1 MSEWREVEINEIID
15 MANTGL
21 DAIKRAPIVE
31 NDTGIKCMR
40 IQDVSQNKSFENW
53 GFTDVEEKNYKKFQ
67 LKKNDIIIA
76 RTGATVGV
84 NRFIY
89 SDLKSVFNNGL
100 IRIRVDHI
108 TCLSKFLYYHFR
120 TDNFY
125 SFIESI
131 SGGTS
136 SQPNMQINV
145 LLSYAILLSPLP
157 EQKAIAEVL
166 SSLDDKIDL
175 LHRQNKT
182 LEQMAET
189 LFRQWFVEEAGE
201 DWEEVLLSDLIEIK
215 GGFSYKGKYIGEGSS
230 LLLGMGCVSFN
241 NRFLHTGARLYSGEC
256 PISHLVEPGDLV
268 IATRQQ
274 SDNMPILGFP
284 AIIPKSYEGKKVIV
298 GTNLYRLINNSEF
311 DNYFFYK
318 LFRIAEYRS
327 HILSCAKGSTVR
339 MITKD
344 AIESYVIRKPP
355 TEIYNNYQSKSVKIN
370 NRINNIV
377 EQIRTLESLR
387 DTLLPKLMSGEVR
400 IASHG

>member
-1 MSEWREVEINEIID
+1 MSEWKEEILGSRIETNKQSIGKDYPFTDI
-15 MANTGL
+15 L
-21 DAIKRAPIVE
+21 YL
-31 NDTGIKCMR
+31 DTGSITENR
-40 IQDVSQNKSFENW
+40 IEKLQEFSISKAPSRAKRL
-53 GFTDVEEKNYKKFQ
+53 VEE
-67 LKKNDIIIA
+67 NDIIYSSVRPNQLHYGFIKNPKDNLVVSTGFVVISCDKEKIQPKYLFYYLSSDNSTEYLHSIA
-76 RTGATVGV
+76 EASTSAYPSLKPSDIEALE
-84 NRFIY
+84 IY
-89 SDLKSVFNNGL
+89 L
-100 IRIRVDHI
+100 
-108 TCLSKFLYYHFR
+108 
-120 TDNFY
+120 
-125 SFIESI
+125 
-131 SGGTS
+131 
-136 SQPNMQINV
+136 P
-145 LLSYAILLSPLP
+145 PLP

-189 LFRQWFVEEAGE
+189 LFRQWFMEEAGE

-318 LFRIAEYRS
+318 LFRSAEYRS

-370 NRINNIV
+370 NRINNIL

>member
-145 LLSYAILLSPLP
+145 LLSYAIQLPPLP

-201 DWEEVLLSDLIEIK
+201 DWEEGMLGDVAVNVRSSVKISDIQEDMKYVGLEHIDRRNITLNNYGFGGEVNSNKSAFETHDILFGKLRPYFHKVCFASFSGICSTDILVL
-215 GGFSYKGKYIGEGSS
+215 
-230 LLLGMGCVSFN
+230 
-241 NRFLHTGARLYSGEC
+241 R
-256 PISHLVEPGDLV
+256 
-268 IATRQQ
+268 
-274 SDNMPILGFP
+274 
-284 AIIPKSYEGKKVIV
+284 PKQPE
-298 GTNLYRLINNSEF
+298 
-311 DNYFFYK
+311 YFFYC
-318 LFRIAEYRS
+318 LFVFFQNDVVEYANLGSGGTRMPRTNWSVLKQYPIA
-327 HILSCAKGSTVR
+327 IPNV
-339 MITKD
+339 D
-344 AIESYVIRKPP
+344 AIVRFNE
-355 TEIYNNYQSKSVKIN
+355 
-370 NRINNIV
+370 IV
-377 EQIRTLESLR
+377 EPAIKKITYNINQIRTLENLR
-387 DTLLPKLMSGEVR
+387 DTLLPKLMTGEVR
-400 IASHG
+400 IASNG